1 MKTDASACDR
11 QRRHARSRT
20 TKQSGHTRHDARARA
35 EEDTHAHASFMWQQY
50 SLGPCIASL
59 TSTPAFVPCECPQR
73 PCREARRH
81 ASAWR
86 RAVLDADHTATQQH
100 AACNIPHP
108 CTRHCT
114 SHAALL
120 PEAYNVQTQS
130 CRRPPR
136 RQCSSGAGAGLL
148 SLRVLTREP
157 LHAVAIIRTRTDGMG
172 AALSTDGRASVARLT
187 FSFTRC
193 MYDIVV
199 DESCDI
205 RRARWQQKPRKAE
218 LKAAVHTRAR
228 TT

>member
-1 MKTDASACDR
+1 MQPDRRCAAVMKTDASACDR

-20 TKQSGHTRHDARARA
+20 TKQSGHTRHDDRARA
-35 EEDTHAHASFMWQQY
+35 EEDTHAHACFMWQQY

-86 RAVLDADHTATQQH
+86 RAVLDADHTAKQQH

-136 RQCSSGAGAGLL
+136 RQCSGSA
-148 SLRVLTREP
+148 
-157 LHAVAIIRTRTDGMG
+157 AVARVRFCLVCEYSRANHCTRWQSFIHSRAGGRVPPCRRTD
-172 AALSTDGRASVARLT
+172 V
-187 FSFTRC
+187 
-193 MYDIVV
+193 
-199 DESCDI
+199 
-205 RRARWQQKPRKAE
+205 PRS
-218 LKAAVHTRAR
+218 LG
-228 TT
+228 

>member
-1 MKTDASACDR
+1 MQPDRRCAAVMKTDASACDR

-59 TSTPAFVPCECPQR
+59 TSTAAFVPCECPQR
-73 PCREARRH
+73 PCREAQRH

-86 RAVLDADHTATQQH
+86 RAVLDADHTAKQQH
-100 AACNIPHP
+100 AACNIRHP
-108 CTRHCT
+108 CTGHCT

-157 LHAVAIIRTRTDGMG
+157 LHAVAIIHSRAGGRVPPCRRTD
-172 AALSTDGRASVARLT
+172 V
-187 FSFTRC
+187 
-193 MYDIVV
+193 
-199 DESCDI
+199 
-205 RRARWQQKPRKAE
+205 PRS
-218 LKAAVHTRAR
+218 LG
-228 TT
+228 